1 MIRRSVCGEISYFIF
16 IPFLPHEREK
26 PKIGNA
32 EKGSQMVN
40 KHTHWIT
47 SQFNQSLHL
56 ICIFSFFF
64 LVGLMIRWNAKHL
77 SKTMVVN
84 KHRIKSLSDP
94 FDIIQ
99 HSDALEYLDGKSVVI
114 EIQFSRWSISSRKGR
129 LFYISEYLDLGFGV
143 ATKST
148 IEFLY
153 FTRFLFEGGCLC
165 NYVIYTSVLFYVEVS
180 AEKWNE
186 LTIINQKLPHPVGK
200 F

>member
-47 SQFNQSLHL
+47 SQFNQSLFLAL
-56 ICIFSFFF
+56 ILYIFILFH
-64 LVGLMIRWNAKHL
+64 VGLMIRRNARHL
-77 SKTMVVN
+77 SETMVVN

-114 EIQFSRWSISSRKGR
+114 EIQFSR
-129 LFYISEYLDLGFGV
+129 
-143 ATKST
+143 
-148 IEFLY
+148 
-153 FTRFLFEGGCLC
+153 
-165 NYVIYTSVLFYVEVS
+165 
-180 AEKWNE
+180 
-186 LTIINQKLPHPVGK
+186 
-200 F
+200 